1 VLGPRSILL
10 GICLLPALCGCGST
24 AVGTSSGPGIA
35 VTGGAPQT
43 GGSNPPSN
51 PIGGIARPT
60 GSNDSVV
67 ATASVAGTVAVVAG
81 GSRTVSITFTSSD
94 GRAISGFGISGI
106 LGTLPA
112 GWSGPSSFACATVDA
127 GSGCVLNLT
136 YAPTAADSGTLTLQY
151 VFVDDSTMP
160 STGGSIAIAYAA
172 TAANN
177 VVAAVSPT
185 GQINAVAGAGNQS
198 VSVNFTT
205 DDGYAATDLTV
216 TTDLAALPSGWS
228 SAVSTLTCAIVSS
241 GSGCQLALSY
251 APAAGAR
258 GTLTLNYSFT
268 DDSGVAQTG
277 ALNIPYAA
285 TSQGN
290 VVAAASPAG
299 QINAIET
306 TGGQAVAVTF
316 TTDDGTTAPGLYL
329 TSNLASLPAGW
340 SSTSKGFSCGSVGTG
355 NGCQL
360 HLTYAPTAL
369 TRGSLT
375 LNYAYGS
382 GGTRTGSLNLEY
394 AATTNDNVVGT
405 TSPTGQINAVVGSG
419 AQPVTVTFTTDD
431 GRPATALQVTGS
443 LASLPAGWSSTAAS
457 FACSGLSS
465 GNGCQLALTYAP
477 TAADSGT
484 LALSYSYINDAG
496 QAKTGTVNIAYR
508 ATTNDSIIGTANPS
522 PVAAIIGS
530 SAPVTVTF
538 ATNDGN
544 LANNLQ
550 LTSDLGAL
558 PGDWSSTSSTF
569 SCTNVSTG
577 SACLLNLTYAPT
589 VAAAGTLSLTYDYN
603 DDSGTPKTGSVS
615 IPYTATP

>member
-1 VLGPRSILL
+1 
-10 GICLLPALCGCGST
+10 
-24 AVGTSSGPGIA
+24 
-35 VTGGAPQT
+35 
-43 GGSNPPSN
+43 
-51 PIGGIARPT
+51 
-60 GSNDSVV
+60 
-67 ATASVAGTVAVVAG
+67 
-81 GSRTVSITFTSSD
+81 
-94 GRAISGFGISGI
+94 
-106 LGTLPA
+106 
-112 GWSGPSSFACATVDA
+112 
-127 GSGCVLNLT
+127 
-136 YAPTAADSGTLTLQY
+136 
-151 VFVDDSTMP
+151 
-160 STGGSIAIAYAA
+160 
-172 TAANN
+172 
-177 VVAAVSPT
+177 
-185 GQINAVAGAGNQS
+185 
-198 VSVNFTT
+198 
-205 DDGYAATDLTV
+205 
-216 TTDLAALPSGWS
+216 
-228 SAVSTLTCAIVSS
+228 
-241 GSGCQLALSY
+241 
-251 APAAGAR
+251 
-258 GTLTLNYSFT
+258 
-268 DDSGVAQTG
+268 
-277 ALNIPYAA
+277 
-285 TSQGN
+285 
-290 VVAAASPAG
+290 
-299 QINAIET
+299 
-306 TGGQAVAVTF
+306 
-316 TTDDGTTAPGLYL
+316 
-329 TSNLASLPAGW
+329 
-340 SSTSKGFSCGSVGTG
+340 
-355 NGCQL
+355 
-360 HLTYAPTAL
+360 
-369 TRGSLT
+369 
-375 LNYAYGS
+375 
-382 GGTRTGSLNLEY
+382 LNLEY

-405 TSPTGQINAVVGSG
+405 ASPTGQINAVVGSG